1 MRALLI
7 ALTLAIAALALWLW
21 GFGGAADLARWAA
34 DGQRQ
39 VQEGM
44 AGYLRR
50 LRAGEP
56 GALSGLWGLCFAYGF
71 FHAVGPGHGKL
82 LIGGYGLGRRVAL
95 AKLSGLAVASSLA
108 QAATAVVLVY
118 AGVWA
123 FELTRA
129 QITDLG
135 DEVLAPLSYVLIF
148 LLGLWLV
155 WRGIRRLLSL
165 QHQMSQHPDHDH
177 SGHGPTCASCG
188 HRHAPDLSEAASVH
202 DWRAALA
209 LVAAIAIRPCTGAL
223 FLLILTW
230 RMGLETAGII
240 GAFVMG
246 AGTATVSLVV
256 ALSAVTFREGLLSQM
271 SQSAASLR
279 AVPVIEI
286 AVGAVIALVTLN
298 LLLLTL

>member
-1 MRALLI
+1 MRAGLI
-7 ALTLAIAALALWLW
+7 AFLLAMVGLAFWLW
-21 GFGGAADLARWAA
+21 AFGGADDLARWAA
-34 DGQRQ
+34 EEQRQ

-44 AGYLRR
+44 AGYLRS

-56 GALSGLWGLCFAYGF
+56 GALAGLWGLCFAYGF

-118 AGVWA
+118 AGIWA

-135 DEVLAPLSYVLIF
+135 DEVLAPLSYGLIL

-155 WRGIRRLLSL
+155 WRGSCRLAAL
-165 QHQMSQHPDHDH
+165 QRKVSYDHDH
-177 SGHGPTCASCG
+177 VGDARACASCG
-188 HRHAPDLSEAASVH
+188 HRHAPDLTEAASVH
-202 DWRAALA
+202 SWRAALA
-209 LVAAIAIRPCTGAL
+209 LVAAIAMRPCTGAL

-230 RMGLETAGII
+230 RMGLETSGII

-256 ALSAVTFREGLLSQM
+256 AFSAVTFREGLLNQM

-298 LLLLTL
+298 LLILTL